1 MKSTR
6 EEADKIYNLLTNE
19 TVTFKSYQKETYE
32 TKLLKL
38 VDILKDDIKDEYYIQ
53 RNDVEFWDI
62 LEIQNI
68 NYIYDKLKSLE
79 LYSNAKEV

>member
-6 EEADKIYNLLTNE
+6 EEADRIYNLLTGE
-19 TVTFKSYQKETYE
+19 KVSFESYPKETYE
-32 TKLLKL
+32 FKLLKL
-38 VDILKDDIKDEYYIQ
+38 IDILKDDIKDEYYIQ

>member
-19 TVTFKSYQKETYE
+19 TITFKSYQKETYE

-38 VDILKDDIKDEYYIQ
+38 VDILRDDIKDEYYIQ
-53 RNDVEFWDI
+53 RSDVEFWDI